1 MENKETT
8 DVSIIKPQEEM
19 ELNIFGS
26 VKGFEVGQRMAKVF
40 ATSTMVPAQYQNNIG
55 NCLIALNMS
64 NRMKADPL
72 MVMQNL
78 VIVHGTP
85 SFEAKFAIACFNATG
100 KYTPIRY
107 TEIGK
112 RDTDSWGMY
121 AYAIDKSTGDVLK
134 GPEITIGLAKAE
146 GWYNQNAKWR
156 NVPQLMLRYRAASW
170 FIRTTDPGVMM
181 GFQTTDEVE
190 DVKYEEVPI
199 NTPSGVVPQD
209 NANKEAIDME
219 AAEAQAEAE
228 RDTAHVDAQ
237 QGAKT
242 ARDEG
247 KKPEAD
253 KAPTDEKKPQE
264 KPSNAAKTESKP
276 KTTPSQGAQ
285 PMGAQPTPDL
295 FK

>member
-1 MENKETT
+1 MENK
-8 DVSIIKPQEEM
+8 DNLPVVQDA
-19 ELNIFGS
+19 G
-26 VKGFEVGQRMAKVF
+26 KGEVTINFFANEANFNLGQRMAKVF
-40 ATSTMVPAQYQNNIG
+40 ASSNLVPQQYQGNIG
-55 NCLIALNMS
+55 NVMIAMNMS
-64 NRMKADPL
+64 QRMGADPL

-78 VIVHGTP
+78 VIVKNQPT
-85 SFEAKFAIACFNATG
+85 FEAKFAIACFNATG

-112 RDTDSWGMY
+112 RGTDSWGMY

-134 GPEITIGLAKAE
+134 GPEITIALAKAE
-146 GWYNQNAKWR
+146 GWYNQNKKWQ

-190 DVKYEEVPI
+190 DVKYEEVPM

-228 RDTAHVDAQ
+228 RDTAHTDVQ

-242 ARDEG
+242 TQDEG

-253 KAPTDEKKPQE
+253 KVPTDEKKPQE

>member
-26 VKGFEVGQRMAKVF
+26 VQGFEVGQRMAKVF

-112 RDTDSWGMY
+112 RGTDSWGMY

-190 DVKYEEVPI
+190 DVNYEEVPI

-228 RDTAHVDAQ
+228 RDTAHADAQ

-242 ARDEG
+242 ARDKG